1 MKGETMSND
10 PNADEPRYCSEC
22 KYFIELDWRY
32 RWHGAPDMFA
42 CVKDDDIYKLVLVT
56 DDMEACRDW
65 RHW

>member
-1 MKGETMSND
+1 MSND

-22 KYFIELDWRY
+22 RYVQELRWRY
-32 RWHGAPDMFA
+32 WWKGAPDILA
-42 CVKDDDIYKLVLVT
+42 CVKDDDVDELVLVT